1 MRRRLVS
8 LTFGFVLAVAA
19 APFAQAPGTGI
30 AANLQGQYNNLK
42 NNLTQAADKVSAADY
57 GFKVGTTAEARTFG
71 QLFGHIA
78 NAQFGQCAGAKGVP
92 NPNQGKNLEELTTK
106 ADVVKALADSFAFC
120 DDAFASLTDQSA
132 LEVLTGGRGGPS
144 ARAVGL
150 YGLIVH
156 SNEMYGTAAAYLRS
170 RDIVPPSTENQGRR
184 GGGGGRGRGG
194 Q

>member
-1 MRRRLVS
+1 
-8 LTFGFVLAVAA
+8 
-19 APFAQAPGTGI
+19 
-30 AANLQGQYNNLK
+30 
-42 NNLTQAADKVSAADY
+42 
-57 GFKVGTTAEARTFG
+57 
-71 QLFGHIA
+71 
-78 NAQFGQCAGAKGVP
+78 VP

-156 SNEMYGTAAAYLRS
+156 SNEMYGTAAAYLRAN
-170 RDIVPPSTENQGRR
+170 DIVPPSTANR
-184 GGGGGRGRGG
+184 GRGRGG
-194 Q
+194 RGGRGQ